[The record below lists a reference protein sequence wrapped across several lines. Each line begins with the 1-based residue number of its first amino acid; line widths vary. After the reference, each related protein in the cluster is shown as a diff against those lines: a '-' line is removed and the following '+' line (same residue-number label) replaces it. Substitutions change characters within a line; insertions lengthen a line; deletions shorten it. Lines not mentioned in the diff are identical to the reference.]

1 MIDYAIHNKCR
12 DCDGGGFFF
21 FFHFS
26 LRKNGAKGIDSV
38 SGKRER
44 RDICEIPLHM
54 SGGGGGRGRRGGRA
68 ARVGGKMEMEMEMG
82 LQQNVRL
89 RTHMQNSP

>member
-54 SGGGGGRGRRGGRA
+54 SGGGGGGARA
-68 ARVGGKMEMEMEMG
+68 ARRAGGAGRGENGNGNGNGVATKRETAD
-82 LQQNVRL
+82 
-89 RTHMQNSP
+89 THAK